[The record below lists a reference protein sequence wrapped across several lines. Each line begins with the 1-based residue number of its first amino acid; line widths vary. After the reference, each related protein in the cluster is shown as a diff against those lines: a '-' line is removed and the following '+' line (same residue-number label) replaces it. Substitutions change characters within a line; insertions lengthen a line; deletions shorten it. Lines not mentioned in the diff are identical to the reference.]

1 MNLATL
7 QLPERSPTTEED
19 NWHESQF
26 YVTPRRLSVINSKS
40 ALWMVLDAATVI
52 AVSILSITH
61 ERQLE
66 LLVGVRGLVH
76 GTLTHHRSMGSL
88 LGLLCGFAII
98 IVAVSHSLL
107 LYSPIRLRSTLTEQG
122 RTIQACFTAAL
133 LLTGALYVLKAED
146 IPREIVFLTVV
157 TVTIA
162 LSLRRLIFRIIYNR
176 RFDRGLGMRNVLI
189 VGTGPEAA
197 ALRHHIDHVRHLG
210 YRFQGFIEITGQ
222 RHVAG
227 IRSADIAGDI
237 DTLFQTARRRFVDEI
252 LVTTKCDKELIHRLV
267 MESRVQGF
275 DLRVVPE
282 MYDGLAWNRPIEY
295 IGQFPTIPLHRGEVP
310 ELELVLKRGVDIAI
324 SGLTLVILAP
334 LMILIAAAI
343 KLDSAGPV
351 FYVSERIG
359 KKGCV
364 FRCTKFRTMVRDADA
379 RLTEILH
386 MNERDGILF
395 KMTGDPRITR
405 LGRILR
411 KYSLDELPQLVDVL
425 RGDMSL
431 VGPRPPLANEVR
443 KYQLSHLRRLDV
455 HPGITGLWQVQARQ
469 DPSFDN
475 YISLDVAYIDNWSI
489 WLDLK
494 ILARTVGVVLQ
505 GTGA

>member
-1 MNLATL
+1 VNPAIL
-7 QLPERSPTTEED
+7 QIPQTRPAIEGDERPEEA
-19 NWHESQF
+19 F
-26 YVTPRRLSVINSKS
+26 YATPRRLSVINGKT
-40 ALWMVLDAATVI
+40 ALWMLLDAVTVMTA
-52 AVSILSITH
+52 AVASSMYG
-61 ERQLE
+61 RQLE
-66 LLVGVRGLVH
+66 NGGAERFVARTPMLH
-76 GTLTHHRSMGSL
+76 QSTGSL
-88 LGLLCGFAII
+88 LALLCGFAII
-98 IVAVSHSLL
+98 VVAVSHSLL
-107 LYSPIRLRSTLTEQG
+107 LYSPIRLRGALTELG

-133 LLTGALYVLKAED
+133 LLTGALYVVKAQG
-146 IPREIVFLTVV
+146 IPREIVLLMIVM
-157 TVTIA
+157 VTIA
-162 LSLRRLIFRIIYNR
+162 LSLRRLIFRVINNR
-176 RFDRGLGMRNVLI
+176 RFDRGLGKRNVLI
-189 VGTGPEAA
+189 IGTGAEAA
-197 ALRHHIDHVRHLG
+197 ALRDHIENIRHLG
-210 YRFQGFIEITGQ
+210 YNFKGFIELSGQ
-222 RHVAG
+222 RTASA
-227 IRSADIAGDI
+227 IRSGDIAGNI
-237 DTLFQTARRRFVDEI
+237 DTLFQTARQHFVDEI
-252 LVTTKCDKELIHRLV
+252 LVATQCDKQLIRRLV
-267 MESRVQGF
+267 MESRLQHLDV
-275 DLRVVPE
+275 RVVPE

-310 ELELVLKRGVDIAI
+310 ELELVLKRGFDIAI
-324 SGLTLVILAP
+324 SGLALAILAP
-334 LMILIAAAI
+334 LMLLVAIAV
-343 KLDSAGPV
+343 KLDSTGPV

-364 FRCTKFRTMVRDADA
+364 FRCTKFRTMVRDADE
-379 RLTEILH
+379 RLTELLH

-395 KMTGDPRITR
+395 KVTCDPRITH
-405 LGRILR
+405 LGRMLR
-411 KYSLDELPQLVDVL
+411 KYSLDELPQLFDVL